1 MGFCHTFYQLLWS
14 EILRLAILQFISY
27 FDQLCISNKICV
39 QKAREDRV
47 YCHRRT
53 RTLPN
58 GHIWETRHHWI
69 FSFFFFPFF
78 SLHFKAHCVILAA
91 FTSRETK
98 ALHFGGLVI
107 AIQHAKY
114 HIITLKYNQ
123 RHIYSKNG
131 QIMSQCKTN
140 VLELSQPERW
150 CISPSELNQ
159 VALHSLPPSLYPSS
173 HSSAAPPVWTEDG
186 WMDGGREGR
195 REQNGCMCGGVGR

>member
-1 MGFCHTFYQLLWS
+1 M
-14 EILRLAILQFISY
+14 RNSY
-27 FDQLCISNKICV
+27 
-39 QKAREDRV
+39 
-47 YCHRRT
+47 
-53 RTLPN
+53 
-58 GHIWETRHHWI
+58 HWI
-69 FSFFFFPFF
+69 FFFFFFLF
-78 SLHFKAHCVILAA
+78 SVDNNHFHFRFHFKAHCVILTA

-98 ALHFGGLVI
+98 ALYFGGLVI

-131 QIMSQCKTN
+131 QIMSQCETN

-159 VALHSLPPSLYPSS
+159 VALHSLPLPLLSFVCCPSGLNR
-173 HSSAAPPVWTEDG
+173 G
-186 WMDGGREGR
+186 WMDGWRERG